1 VTLVSCPTSGL
12 IAILRGIT
20 PDDAVAIGEVLVD
33 EGYSALEVPLNS
45 PDPFT
50 SVARLRAALPDGF
63 AIGAGTVLST
73 ADVARSFVAGSSII
87 VSPNTVPEVIQ
98 ASVALGLASYPGV
111 ATATEAFAAVRAGA
125 LSLKIFPSD
134 VVGIAAMTAWRA
146 VLPPDVEML
155 PVGGIDASNLAD
167 WARAGAGGA
176 GIGSALYRP
185 GDTPDD
191 VRRHARETLAAWSAG
206 FATALPA

>member
-50 SVARLRAALPDGF
+50 SIARLRAALPDGF

-73 ADVARSFVAGSSII
+73 ADVARSSVAGSSII
-87 VSPNTVPEVIQ
+87 VSPNTDPEVIQ

>member
-1 VTLVSCPTSGL
+1 VSRPTSGL

-20 PDDAVAIGEVLVD
+20 PDDAVGIGEVLVD

-50 SVARLRAALPDGF
+50 SIARLRAALPDGF
-63 AIGAGTVLST
+63 AIGAGTVLGT

-87 VSPNTVPEVIQ
+87 VSPNTNTEVIQ

-125 LSLKIFPSD
+125 RSLKIFPSD
-134 VVGIAAMTAWRA
+134 VVGIAGMTAWRA
-146 VLPPDVEML
+146 VLPADVEML
-155 PVGGIDASNLAD
+155 PVGGVDASNLAH

-191 VRRHARETLAAWSAG
+191 VRRRARETLAAWSAG
-206 FATALPA
+206 LATALPA

>member
-73 ADVARSFVAGSSII
+73 ADVARSSVAGSSII
-87 VSPNTVPEVIQ
+87 VSPNTDPEVIQ